1 LQGDPPQNKRVTPFR
16 KKEAKPL
23 ILVFNF
29 QHAIVQLEHH
39 KKLPRGYIGMLS
51 VNPAF
56 RRMGIGRHLVALAV
70 DSIRAA
76 GSLEVSTR
84 APSAPSK
91 LR

>member
-1 LQGDPPQNKRVTPFR
+1 
-16 KKEAKPL
+16 
-23 ILVFNF
+23 
-29 QHAIVQLEHH
+29 VQLENH

-76 GSLEVSTR
+76 GSLEVTTIR
-84 APSAPSK
+84 HV
-91 LR
+91 